1 MMVLADTSVWSLAL
15 RRKRSDA
22 SISPDASVQKLSE
35 LIMESMAVMIGPVR
49 QELLSG
55 ISDEAVFNDL
65 RFKLDAFEDLLITT
79 KDYETAA
86 RFYNACR
93 RNGVQ
98 GSHTD
103 FLICALAHN
112 NNLMIF
118 TTDQD
123 FKHYAKFL
131 PIRLYKL

>member
-1 MMVLADTSVWSLAL
+1 MMVLVDTSVWSLAL
-15 RRKRSDA
+15 RRKT
-22 SISPDASVQKLSE
+22 PNASVQKLTE
-35 LIMESMAVMIGPVR
+35 LITESMAVMIGSVR

-55 ISDEAVFNDL
+55 ISDEVVFNNL
-65 RFKLDAFEDLLITT
+65 RSKLDAFEDLPVTT

-86 RFYNACR
+86 RFYNTCR
-93 RNGVQ
+93 RNGAQ

-112 NNLMIF
+112 NGLLIF

-123 FKHYAKFL
+123 FNYYAKFL
-131 PIRLYKL
+131 PIRLYEL